1 MRKDILETPTVLTD
15 EELDAVAAGCNACNG
30 GDNNSGTT
38 VQLGILSAQA
48 DDGSNA
54 GLIVVGNQS
63 A

>member
-1 MRKDILETPTVLTD
+1 MTLINPLELSD
-15 EELDAVAAGCNACNG
+15 GELDIVAAGCNSNSNHHRDDG
-30 GDNNSGTT
+30 GGTT
-38 VQLGILSAQA
+38 VQISILSAQA